1 MACKYVSFD
10 MGIKNLALCIVRAE
24 GDAEPAITH
33 WEMIDTLE
41 GTRINNAK
49 AIRIESAVQAL
60 VDAMRARSSL
70 WEGVDE
76 VIIEQQ
82 PVGRLPVSNT
92 LMKTLS
98 HVLQAFFYALGA
110 RVRFC
115 SPKKKLGLA
124 GVDDAAAPAKEKAA
138 QRYARHKQAAID
150 ETRRRVSGE
159 WLTWFDALPKRDDAA
174 DAFLQALV
182 MAREDAAARVKRAE
196 KEAKEAERERK
207 RLEKEEKKRAAAEK
221 RRLAAEEKEAKKRAA
236 AEKKRL
242 AAEAKKRARE
252 EKESAASASA
262 KKKPKSSK
270 GGGDAAAPDAA
281 AGPEVGSEGRV

>member
-1 MACKYVSFD
+1 MVRYASFD
-10 MGIKNLALCIVRAE
+10 MGIKNLALCVVEAE
-24 GDAEPAITH
+24 GDAEATISH
-33 WEMIDTLE
+33 WEMIDTLQ

-60 VDAMRARSSL
+60 VDAMRAREPI
-70 WEGVDE
+70 WEGVTE

-92 LMKTLS
+92 LMKCLS
-98 HVLQAFFYALGA
+98 HVLQAYFYARGA

-150 ETRRRVSGE
+150 ETRRRVDGA

-207 RLEKEEKKRAAAEK
+207 RLEKEEKKRAAAEAK
-221 RRLAAEEKEAKKRAA
+221 RAREEAKRLAAEEKA
-236 AEKKRL
+236 
-242 AAEAKKRARE
+242 AKKRAR
-252 EKESAASASA
+252 
-262 KKKPKSSK
+262 
-270 GGGDAAAPDAA
+270 
-281 AGPEVGSEGRV
+281 